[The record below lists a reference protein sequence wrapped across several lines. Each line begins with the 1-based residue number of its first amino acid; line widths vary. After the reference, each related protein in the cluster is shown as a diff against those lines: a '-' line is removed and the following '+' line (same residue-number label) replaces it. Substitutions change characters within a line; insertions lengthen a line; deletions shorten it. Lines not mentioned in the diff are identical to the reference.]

1 LVSDRARTIA
11 VALTRNPAQSQ
22 QVTSGTLHQA
32 KMSTCR
38 QINFKWSKQQVL
50 HIF

>member
-1 LVSDRARTIA
+1 MNITHIWYFTEPELSIA
-11 VALTRNPAQSQ
+11 VALARNPAQSQ

-38 QINFKWSKQQVL
+38 
-50 HIF
+50 